1 MIRCLRWM
9 PILCFFLCSSSFAG
23 VVRIETEAKY
33 FTVRVSVKK
42 SAQGAK
48 VPLPQTDGVYEL
60 LFGEPDFE
68 QSAYARRILV
78 LTWTPKETDKPA
90 TGVNPFTLELPVLL
104 RQWRLDDE
112 YTMQVGGFEGIG
124 QRFLSRYEEM
134 TTPGDQWLRL
144 FASLHQADHYA
155 QRIRPDVPEAGRALN
170 TAIDGLN
177 NLVRSFSVAWLE
189 PPLGLQQKIELA
201 FDVDN
206 NRRASL
212 SEAIS
217 NINSQLWRE
226 ITEVERALQNKKCT
240 YVANT
245 IAEFDRRRQTDP
257 RSFELQYAAGD
268 DTYETVKQRILAAPC
283 IR

>member
-1 MIRCLRWM
+1 MIRCLRLV
-9 PILCFFLCSSSFAG
+9 PALCLFLCSNAFAG

-33 FTVRVSVKK
+33 FTVNVSVKK
-42 SAQGAK
+42 SVQGSK
-48 VPLPQTDGVYEL
+48 VPLAQTDGVFEL
-60 LFGEPDFE
+60 KFGASDFE

-78 LTWTPKETDKPA
+78 FTWTPKETDKPA
-90 TGVNPFTLELPVLL
+90 TGVSPFTLELPILL
-104 RQWRLDDE
+104 RHWRVDDE
-112 YTMQVGGFEGIG
+112 YTMQVGSFEGIG

-155 QRIRPDVPEAGRALN
+155 QRIRPNVPEAGRALN

-189 PPLGLQQKIELA
+189 PPMGLQQKIELA
-201 FDVDN
+201 FDPD
-206 NRRASL
+206 NRRRVSL
-212 SEAIS
+212 SEALS

-226 ITEVERALQNKKCT
+226 ISEVERVLQDRKCT

-245 IAEFDRRRQTDP
+245 IAEFDRRRQADP

-268 DTYETVKQRILAAPC
+268 DTYETVKKRILAEPC